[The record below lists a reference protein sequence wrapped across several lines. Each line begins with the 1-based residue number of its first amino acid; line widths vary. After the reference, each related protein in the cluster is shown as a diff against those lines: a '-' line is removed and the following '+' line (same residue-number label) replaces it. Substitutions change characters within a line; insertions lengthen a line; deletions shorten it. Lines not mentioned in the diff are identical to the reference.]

1 MDAEFFYNILK
12 VTSIDEKRI
21 ETYIKDYVHLVDTAA
36 INILF
41 EELKNN
47 NRNELADKLKHL
59 INEGAQLYK
68 SLDFADENKQ
78 SDLNKRF
85 EQILLEIND
94 ELLQNKISERIDS
107 RVQEI
112 DKVVIENV
120 VAALSPDDK
129 NKLQTALNN
138 ILEK

>member
-21 ETYIKDYVHLVDTAA
+21 ETYIKDYVHLVNTAVV
-36 INILF
+36 NVLF

-68 SLDFADENKQ
+68 SLDFADESRQ

-112 DKVVIENV
+112 DKIMIENV
-120 VAALSPDDK
+120 VAALGPDDK